1 MSETI
6 SEGTLDLLAVDLL
19 RQGRKLK
26 IRLSGASMFPCL
38 VSSDMAFIVPVTEK
52 ITRGDIVAF
61 ATGEK
66 VILHRVRKINN
77 KNVICKGDS
86 NCFYDEPI
94 EKEQI
99 AGKLH
104 HIERKGKT
112 MNVNKNIWFLFW
124 KYISVFCPW
133 IPPLLKKCYLYL
145 HNIYGRKTI

>member
-38 VSSDMAFIVPVTEK
+38 VSSDMAVVIPAGEK

-61 ATGEK
+61 ASGEK
-66 VILHRVRKINN
+66 VILHRVRKITN

-86 NCFYDEPI
+86 NCFYDEPV
-94 EKEQI
+94 ETENI

-104 HIERKGKT
+104 HIERKGKI
-112 MNVNKNIWFLFW
+112 MMVNKHPWFMFW
-124 KYISVFCPW
+124 KFVTAFCPC

-145 HNIYGRKTI
+145 HNVYGRKTV